1 MSAALEFFAALITG
15 VMLIGCIAE
24 RSYKDTTG
32 KLLIC
37 VLTANILMLLV
48 DAPICLLL
56 DEPSPEKVP
65 AIKVLSFF
73 SDVFAC
79 TLVSLYAYC
88 ATAHISTKQKI
99 SYRYAHIITEF
110 CTAAVITFLISAFNG
125 MYIDYDETGRDIPG
139 PLFLVSQMMLNIPNG
154 TRGNR

>member
-15 VMLIGCIAE
+15 VMLIGCFAE
-24 RSYKDTTG
+24 RSYKDTTA

-79 TLVSLYAYC
+79 TLVSLYA
-88 ATAHISTKQKI
+88 HISTKKKI

-125 MYIDYDETGRDIPG
+125 MYIDYDETGCDIPG
-139 PLFLVSQMMLNIPNG
+139 PLFLVSQMMLTQLNG
-154 TRGNR
+154 TP